1 MQNVPQPFKL
11 KDIAQN
17 KAFNSTN
24 YSLDLHKAIESLEEK
39 HRITL
44 FRKNNIPIADF
55 KYTPD
60 TITHALTHQYYPVK
74 IRKNKTIIITC
85 NPYHEWTK
93 TARED
98 TTIYLTPPTN
108 FIYHLAAQHDN
119 GHIEGLWNIC
129 HFFAHHLGSTDI
141 HLCKS
146 TGASF
151 NQNGH
156 YQFTIPIETETVIQL
171 AYFIKL
177 KSHLDP
183 ANATTPQDGAY
194 QFNVHPIA
202 LDGRIATLPTQ
213 QGELISIRL
222 FNHRQSLTSISS
234 LGFSPQ
240 QLKQISN
247 LLHHSNG
254 LILITGS
261 TGAGKTTTLYAL
273 LNELKDRHI
282 ITLEDPIEKIIPHTH
297 QTTINQLQN
306 YTMDT
311 ALKAILRHNPEVI
324 AIGEIRD
331 RKTAEAVINAAYSG
345 HLIIASLHT
354 NSIETTLLRLS
365 NLGISP
371 FLISYCLRGIISQS
385 LELKNNKQCLKSDL
399 LICRTPPY
407 IISNIKKELPAFLNY
422 NDYPPISP

>member
-1 MQNVPQPFKL
+1 M
-11 KDIAQN
+11 
-17 KAFNSTN
+17 
-24 YSLDLHKAIESLEEK
+24 
-39 HRITL
+39 
-44 FRKNNIPIADF
+44 
-55 KYTPD
+55 
-60 TITHALTHQYYPVK
+60 
-74 IRKNKTIIITC
+74 
-85 NPYHEWTK
+85 
-93 TARED
+93 
-98 TTIYLTPPTN
+98 
-108 FIYHLAAQHDN
+108 
-119 GHIEGLWNIC
+119 
-129 HFFAHHLGSTDI
+129 
-141 HLCKS
+141 
-146 TGASF
+146 
-151 NQNGH
+151 
-156 YQFTIPIETETVIQL
+156 
-171 AYFIKL
+171 
-177 KSHLDP
+177 
-183 ANATTPQDGAY
+183 
-194 QFNVHPIA
+194 
-202 LDGRIATLPTQ
+202 DGRIATLPTQ
-213 QGELISIRL
+213 EGELISIRL
-222 FNHRQSLTSISS
+222 FNHSQSLTSISS

-371 FLISYCLRGIISQS
+371 F
-385 LELKNNKQCLKSDL
+385 N
-399 LICRTPPY
+399 
-407 IISNIKKELPAFLNY
+407 
-422 NDYPPISP
+422 